1 MANTT
6 KDTRVVRVAVTHA
19 ELASVIGEKAI
30 ETGLIDFMPDRV
42 EVFQALDGFEIVFEK
57 DTV

>member
-6 KDTRVVRVAVTHA
+6 KDTRVVRVAVTQA

-30 ETGLIDFMPDRV
+30 EIGLIDFTPDRV